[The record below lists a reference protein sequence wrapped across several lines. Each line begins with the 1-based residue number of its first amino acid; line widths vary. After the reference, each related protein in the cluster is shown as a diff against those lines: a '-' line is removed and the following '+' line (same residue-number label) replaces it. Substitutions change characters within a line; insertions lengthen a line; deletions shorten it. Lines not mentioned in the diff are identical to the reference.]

1 MNEKEPVFYDRFF
14 LSHRKLRFYTIKTLR
29 EDRISGGYIK
39 HSGKGSFLSCLTA
52 AAFVFC
58 LVKRDNHTAAF
69 AKDAALFLK
78 TDDGDKEKHYL
89 IELAAKGLGRIMS
102 AVFTDRM
109 SACSFSLE

>member
-1 MNEKEPVFYDRFF
+1 MTGFF
-14 LSHRKLRFYTIKTLR
+14 IVQN
-29 EDRISGGYIK
+29 
-39 HSGKGSFLSCLTA
+39 SGKGSFLSCFTA
-52 AAFVFC
+52 AIVFC
-58 LVKRDNHTAAF
+58 LVKGDNHTAAF